1 LARVNEE
8 VLCEHMSVDLQFV
21 FDGRVF
27 WVEVDGPM
35 HFLDSDVA
43 REQEASQRA
52 LVFDEANP
60 GAYAAAVQANA
71 AQQFMT
77 GATALKVRQLE
88 MLKVRRLVAPSAC
101 PHDPPDPIVLHVPW
115 WAWPFWASPQSRASC
130 AKALLRAAVDG
141 DVEFLPQTWYVLF
154 LFVFLCVCVFCFFY

>member
-1 LARVNEE
+1 MAGVSEE
-8 VLCEHMSVDLQFV
+8 VLCEHMSIDLQFV

-60 GAYAAAVQANA
+60 GAYAAAVRANA

-88 MLKVRRLVAPSAC
+88 MLKHLVAPSAC

-141 DVEFLPQTWYVLF
+141 DVEFLPQTWYVW
-154 LFVFLCVCVFCFFY
+154 VFLYILFIFIFFIGE